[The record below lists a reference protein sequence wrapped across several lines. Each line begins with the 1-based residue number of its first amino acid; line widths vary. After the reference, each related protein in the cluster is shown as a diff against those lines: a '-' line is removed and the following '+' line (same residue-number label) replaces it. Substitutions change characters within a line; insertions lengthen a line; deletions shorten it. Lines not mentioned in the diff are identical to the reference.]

1 MLYLAQTDTTAGFL
15 SKDEREINK
24 AKGRALQ
31 TPCILTMSSLKELAS
46 LVRVPK
52 AHKNLVRKAKKTSF
66 IYKKTNTNKNFL
78 NLNDDLADL
87 WGENLGRKENLKGEF
102 KANSRQN
109 ALGAFEVETNSN
121 QKANSNENSLGV
133 CEFRVNS
140 KQKENLKGK
149 FKVNSRRNAFNS
161 CDFKA
166 SSKQN
171 TLNSCDFT
179 ATSKQNALHSCEF
192 KANLEKNA
200 LKLCEFNEPLSA
212 NLKNKPLQM
221 SATNGFLA
229 CRVVKD
235 CAHAEFLR
243 EFGAFFSSSANLHGQ
258 AFSEQIARQITLQ
271 NGGQIIDESLFS
283 GAPSAL
289 IKLYRHKKVKIR

>member
-66 IYKKTNTNKNFL
+66 IYKKTRANENSL
-78 NLNDDLADL
+78 DLSDELADL
-87 WGENLGRKENLKGEF
+87 GDENLGRKGNFKGKF

-109 ALGAFEVETNSN
+109 DLNACNF
-121 QKANSNENSLGV
+121 KANSN
-133 CEFRVNS
+133 
-140 KQKENLKGK
+140 
-149 FKVNSRRNAFNS
+149 
-161 CDFKA
+161 
-166 SSKQN
+166 QN
-171 TLNSCDFT
+171 TLNSCDFK
-179 ATSKQNALHSCEF
+179 ANSNQNALNACEF

-200 LKLCEFNEPLSA
+200 LKLCDF
-212 NLKNKPLQM
+212 NKPLSVNLKDKPLQI

>member
-1 MLYLAQTDTTAGFL
+1 MPYKQSANSLKERKNLLYLAQTDTTAGFL

-31 TPCILTMSSLKELAS
+31 TPCILTMSSLKELVS

-66 IYKKTNTNKNFL
+66 IYKKARANENSL
-78 NLNDDLADL
+78 NLSGELADL
-87 WGENLGRKENLKGEF
+87 GSENLGIKGNFKGKF

-109 ALGAFEVETNSN
+109 AL
-121 QKANSNENSLGV
+121 
-133 CEFRVNS
+133 
-140 KQKENLKGK
+140 
-149 FKVNSRRNAFNS
+149 KVRDFN
-161 CDFKA
+161 K
-166 SSKQN
+166 
-171 TLNSCDFT
+171 
-179 ATSKQNALHSCEF
+179 
-192 KANLEKNA
+192 
-200 LKLCEFNEPLSA
+200 PLSA
-212 NLKNKPLQM
+212 TLKDKPLQM

-258 AFSEQIARQITLQ
+258 AFSKQIARQITLQ
-271 NGGQIIDESLFS
+271 NGGQIIDESLFW

>member
-31 TPCILTMSSLKELAS
+31 TPCILTMSSLKELVS

-52 AHKNLVRKAKKTSF
+52 THKNLVRKAKKTSF
-66 IYKKTNTNKNFL
+66 IYKKTSTNKNFL

-109 ALGAFEVETNSN
+109 AL
-121 QKANSNENSLGV
+121 
-133 CEFRVNS
+133 
-140 KQKENLKGK
+140 
-149 FKVNSRRNAFNS
+149 NS
-161 CDFKA
+161 CDFNK
-166 SSKQN
+166 
-171 TLNSCDFT
+171 
-179 ATSKQNALHSCEF
+179 
-192 KANLEKNA
+192 
-200 LKLCEFNEPLSA
+200 PLSA
-212 NLKNKPLQM
+212 TLKDKPLQM
-221 SATNGFLA
+221 SAKKGFLA

-243 EFGAFFSSSANLHGQ
+243 EFGAFFSSSANLHEQ

>member
-66 IYKKTNTNKNFL
+66 IYKKARANENSL
-78 NLNDDLADL
+78 NLSGELADL
-87 WGENLGRKENLKGEF
+87 GSENLGRKGNF
-102 KANSRQN
+102 
-109 ALGAFEVETNSN
+109 
-121 QKANSNENSLGV
+121 
-133 CEFRVNS
+133 
-140 KQKENLKGK
+140 KGK
-149 FKVNSRRNAFNS
+149 FKAN
-161 CDFKA
+161 
-166 SSKQN
+166 SKQN
-171 TLNSCDFT
+171 TLNSC
-179 ATSKQNALHSCEF
+179 EF
-192 KANLEKNA
+192 KVNLEKNA
-200 LKLCEFNEPLSA
+200 LKLCEFNKPLSA
-212 NLKNKPLQM
+212 TLKDKPLQM
-221 SATNGFLA
+221 SAKNGFLA

>member
-15 SKDEREINK
+15 SKDEKEINK

-66 IYKKTNTNKNFL
+66 IYKKARANENSL
-78 NLNDDLADL
+78 NLSGELADL
-87 WGENLGRKENLKGEF
+87 GGENLGIKGNFKGEF
-102 KANSRQN
+102 KANS
-109 ALGAFEVETNSN
+109 
-121 QKANSNENSLGV
+121 
-133 CEFRVNS
+133 
-140 KQKENLKGK
+140 
-149 FKVNSRRNAFNS
+149 
-161 CDFKA
+161 
-166 SSKQN
+166 KQN
-171 TLNSCDFT
+171 DLNACD
-179 ATSKQNALHSCEF
+179 F

-200 LKLCEFNEPLSA
+200 LKLCEFNKPLSA
-212 NLKNKPLQM
+212 TLKDKPLQM
-221 SATNGFLA
+221 SAKKGFLA

>member
-66 IYKKTNTNKNFL
+66 IYKKARANENSL
-78 NLNDDLADL
+78 NLSGELVDFV
-87 WGENLGRKENLKGEF
+87 GENLGIKGNFKGEF

-109 ALGAFEVETNSN
+109 DLNACDFKVNSKQNALGAFEVATNSN

-133 CEFRVNS
+133 CEFRANS
-140 KQKENLKGK
+140 RQKENLKGE
-149 FKVNSRRNAFNS
+149 FKVSSNQNA
-161 CDFKA
+161 
-166 SSKQN
+166 
-171 TLNSCDFT
+171 LNSCD
-179 ATSKQNALHSCEF
+179 F

-200 LKLCEFNEPLSA
+200 LKLCEFSKPLSA
-212 NLKNKPLQM
+212 TLKDKPLQM

-283 GAPSAL
+283 GAPSTL

>member
-31 TPCILTMSSLKELAS
+31 TPCILTMSSLKELVS

-66 IYKKTNTNKNFL
+66 IYKKARANENSL

-87 WGENLGRKENLKGEF
+87 GGENLGRKGNFKGKF

-109 ALGAFEVETNSN
+109 ALNACDFKANSRQNTLGAFEVETNSN
-121 QKANSNENSLGV
+121 QKANLNENSLGV
-133 CEFRVNS
+133 CEFRANS
-140 KQKENLKGK
+140 RQKENLKGE
-149 FKVNSRRNAFNS
+149 FKANSKQNDLNS

-166 SSKQN
+166 SSNQN
-171 TLNSCDFT
+171 TLNSCD
-179 ATSKQNALHSCEF
+179 F

-200 LKLCEFNEPLSA
+200 LKLCEFNKPLSA
-212 NLKNKPLQM
+212 TLKDKPLQM
-221 SATNGFLA
+221 SAKNGFLA

-243 EFGAFFSSSANLHGQ
+243 KFGAFFSSSANLHGQ

>member
-31 TPCILTMSSLKELAS
+31 TPCILTMSSLKELVS

-52 AHKNLVRKAKKTSF
+52 THKNLVRKAKKTSF
-66 IYKKTNTNKNFL
+66 IYKKARANENSL
-78 NLNDDLADL
+78 DLSGELVDL
-87 WGENLGRKENLKGEF
+87 GSENLGIKGNFKGKF

-109 ALGAFEVETNSN
+109 DL
-121 QKANSNENSLGV
+121 
-133 CEFRVNS
+133 
-140 KQKENLKGK
+140 
-149 FKVNSRRNAFNS
+149 NA
-161 CDFKA
+161 
-166 SSKQN
+166 
-171 TLNSCDFT
+171 
-179 ATSKQNALHSCEF
+179 CEF

-200 LKLCEFNEPLSA
+200 LKVRDFNKPLSV
-212 NLKNKPLQM
+212 NLKDKPLQM

>member
-1 MLYLAQTDTTAGFL
+1 MQGLSKSANFAQTPYKQGANSLKERKNLLYLAQTDTTAGFL

-66 IYKKTNTNKNFL
+66 IYKK
-78 NLNDDLADL
+78 A
-87 WGENLGRKENLKGEF
+87 
-102 KANSRQN
+102 
-109 ALGAFEVETNSN
+109 
-121 QKANSNENSLGV
+121 
-133 CEFRVNS
+133 
-140 KQKENLKGK
+140 
-149 FKVNSRRNAFNS
+149 
-161 CDFKA
+161 
-166 SSKQN
+166 
-171 TLNSCDFT
+171 LNSCG
-179 ATSKQNALHSCEF
+179 
-192 KANLEKNA
+192 
-200 LKLCEFNEPLSA
+200 FNKPLSA
-212 NLKNKPLQM
+212 NLKDKSLQM
-221 SATNGFLA
+221 SATKGFLA

-271 NGGQIIDESLFS
+271 NGGQIIDENLFS
-283 GAPSAL
+283 GTPSAL
-289 IKLYRHKKVKIR
+289 IKLHRHKKAKIR

>member
-15 SKDEREINK
+15 SKDEKEINK

-66 IYKKTNTNKNFL
+66 IYKKARANENSL
-78 NLNDDLADL
+78 NLSGELADL
-87 WGENLGRKENLKGEF
+87 GGENLGIKRNFKGKF
-102 KANSRQN
+102 KANS
-109 ALGAFEVETNSN
+109 
-121 QKANSNENSLGV
+121 
-133 CEFRVNS
+133 
-140 KQKENLKGK
+140 
-149 FKVNSRRNAFNS
+149 
-161 CDFKA
+161 
-166 SSKQN
+166 KQN
-171 TLNSCDFT
+171 DLNACD
-179 ATSKQNALHSCEF
+179 F

-200 LKLCEFNEPLSA
+200 LKLCDFNKPLSA
-212 NLKNKPLQM
+212 TLKDKPLQM
-221 SATNGFLA
+221 SAKNGFLA

>member
-31 TPCILTMSSLKELAS
+31 TPCILTMSSLKELVS

-78 NLNDDLADL
+78 NLNDELVNF
-87 WGENLGRKENLKGEF
+87 GSENLGIKRNFKGKF
-102 KANSRQN
+102 KANSKQN
-109 ALGAFEVETNSN
+109 AL
-121 QKANSNENSLGV
+121 
-133 CEFRVNS
+133 
-140 KQKENLKGK
+140 
-149 FKVNSRRNAFNS
+149 NS

-166 SSKQN
+166 
-171 TLNSCDFT
+171 
-179 ATSKQNALHSCEF
+179 TSKQNDLHSCEF
-192 KANLEKNA
+192 KANLEKNT
-200 LKLCEFNEPLSA
+200 LKLCDFNKPLSA
-212 NLKNKPLQM
+212 TLKDKPLQI

-243 EFGAFFSSSANLHGQ
+243 EFGAFFSSSANLHEQ

>member
-66 IYKKTNTNKNFL
+66 IYKKARANENSL
-78 NLNDDLADL
+78 DLSGELADFV
-87 WGENLGRKENLKGEF
+87 GENLGRKGNFKGEF

-109 ALGAFEVETNSN
+109 DL
-121 QKANSNENSLGV
+121 
-133 CEFRVNS
+133 
-140 KQKENLKGK
+140 
-149 FKVNSRRNAFNS
+149 NA
-161 CDFKA
+161 
-166 SSKQN
+166 
-171 TLNSCDFT
+171 
-179 ATSKQNALHSCEF
+179 CEF

-200 LKLCEFNEPLSA
+200 LKVRDFNKPLSV
-212 NLKNKPLQM
+212 NLKDKPLQM

>member
-31 TPCILTMSSLKELAS
+31 TPCILTMSSLKELVS

-66 IYKKTNTNKNFL
+66 IYKKTRANENSLDLRNE
-78 NLNDDLADL
+78 LADL
-87 WGENLGRKENLKGEF
+87 GDENLGIKGNFKGKFKANSKQKANSNENFLGVCEFKANSRQKENLKGEF
-102 KANSRQN
+102 KANS
-109 ALGAFEVETNSN
+109 
-121 QKANSNENSLGV
+121 
-133 CEFRVNS
+133 
-140 KQKENLKGK
+140 
-149 FKVNSRRNAFNS
+149 
-161 CDFKA
+161 
-166 SSKQN
+166 
-171 TLNSCDFT
+171 
-179 ATSKQNALHSCEF
+179 KQNALHSCEF
-192 KANLEKNA
+192 NK
-200 LKLCEFNEPLSA
+200 PLSA

-221 SATNGFLA
+221 SAKNGFLA

-283 GAPSAL
+283 GTPSAL

>member
-31 TPCILTMSSLKELAS
+31 TPCILTMSSLKELTS

-66 IYKKTNTNKNFL
+66 IYKKARANENSL
-78 NLNDDLADL
+78 DLSGELVDL
-87 WGENLGRKENLKGEF
+87 GSENLGIKGNFKGKFKANLRQNDLNACDF
-102 KANSRQN
+102 KANS
-109 ALGAFEVETNSN
+109 
-121 QKANSNENSLGV
+121 
-133 CEFRVNS
+133 
-140 KQKENLKGK
+140 
-149 FKVNSRRNAFNS
+149 
-161 CDFKA
+161 
-166 SSKQN
+166 KQN
-171 TLNSCDFT
+171 D
-179 ATSKQNALHSCEF
+179 
-192 KANLEKNA
+192 
-200 LKLCEFNEPLSA
+200 LKLCDFNKPLSA
-212 NLKNKPLQM
+212 TLKDKPLQM

-243 EFGAFFSSSANLHGQ
+243 EFGAFFSSSANLHEQ

-271 NGGQIIDESLFS
+271 NGGQIIDESLFW

>member
-66 IYKKTNTNKNFL
+66 IYKKTSTKNSL
-78 NLNDDLADL
+78 NLNDDLADFES
-87 WGENLGRKENLKGEF
+87 ENLGIKGNFKGEF

-109 ALGAFEVETNSN
+109 
-121 QKANSNENSLGV
+121 
-133 CEFRVNS
+133 
-140 KQKENLKGK
+140 
-149 FKVNSRRNAFNS
+149 
-161 CDFKA
+161 D
-166 SSKQN
+166 
-171 TLNSCDFT
+171 
-179 ATSKQNALHSCEF
+179 LHSCDF

-200 LKLCEFNEPLSA
+200 LKLCDFNKPLSV
-212 NLKNKPLQM
+212 NLKDKPLQM

>member
-31 TPCILTMSSLKELAS
+31 TPCILTMSSLKELTS

-66 IYKKTNTNKNFL
+66 IYKKARANENSL
-78 NLNDDLADL
+78 NLSDELADFV
-87 WGENLGRKENLKGEF
+87 GENLGIKGNFKGKF

-109 ALGAFEVETNSN
+109 DLNACEF
-121 QKANSNENSLGV
+121 KAN
-133 CEFRVNS
+133 
-140 KQKENLKGK
+140 
-149 FKVNSRRNAFNS
+149 
-161 CDFKA
+161 
-166 SSKQN
+166 SKQN

-179 ATSKQNALHSCEF
+179 ATSRQNDLNAYEF
-192 KANLEKNA
+192 KANLEKSA
-200 LKLCEFNEPLSA
+200 LKLCDFNKPLSA
-212 NLKNKPLQM
+212 TLKDKPLQM

>member
-66 IYKKTNTNKNFL
+66 IYKKARANENSL
-78 NLNDDLADL
+78 NLRDELADL
-87 WGENLGRKENLKGEF
+87 GSENLGIKGNFKGKF
-102 KANSRQN
+102 KANSKQNDLNACDFKVSSRQN
-109 ALGAFEVETNSN
+109 ALGDFEVETNSN

-133 CEFRVNS
+133 CEFRANS
-140 KQKENLKGK
+140 RQKENLKG
-149 FKVNSRRNAFNS
+149 
-161 CDFKA
+161 DFKA
-166 SSKQN
+166 SSNQN
-171 TLNSCDFT
+171 ALNSCD
-179 ATSKQNALHSCEF
+179 F

-200 LKLCEFNEPLSA
+200 LKLCDFNKPLSA
-212 NLKNKPLQM
+212 TLKDKPLQM

>member
-66 IYKKTNTNKNFL
+66 IYKKARANENSL
-78 NLNDDLADL
+78 DLSDELVDL
-87 WGENLGRKENLKGEF
+87 GGENLGRKGNFKGKF

-109 ALGAFEVETNSN
+109 ALNACDF
-121 QKANSNENSLGV
+121 KANSN
-133 CEFRVNS
+133 
-140 KQKENLKGK
+140 
-149 FKVNSRRNAFNS
+149 
-161 CDFKA
+161 
-166 SSKQN
+166 QN
-171 TLNSCDFT
+171 TLNSCDFK
-179 ATSKQNALHSCEF
+179 ANSNQNALNFCKF

-200 LKLCEFNEPLSA
+200 LKVCDFNKPLSA
-212 NLKNKPLQM
+212 TLKDKPLQM

>member
-15 SKDEREINK
+15 SKDEKEINK
-24 AKGRALQ
+24 VKGRALQ
-31 TPCILTMSSLKELAS
+31 TPCILTMSSLKELVS

-66 IYKKTNTNKNFL
+66 IYKKTSTNKNFL

-87 WGENLGRKENLKGEF
+87 WGENLGRKGNFKGKF

-109 ALGAFEVETNSN
+109 DL
-121 QKANSNENSLGV
+121 
-133 CEFRVNS
+133 
-140 KQKENLKGK
+140 
-149 FKVNSRRNAFNS
+149 NA
-161 CDFKA
+161 
-166 SSKQN
+166 
-171 TLNSCDFT
+171 
-179 ATSKQNALHSCEF
+179 CEF

-200 LKLCEFNEPLSA
+200 LKVRDFNEPLSA
-212 NLKNKPLQM
+212 TLKDKPLQM
-221 SATNGFLA
+221 SAINGFLA

-271 NGGQIIDESLFS
+271 NGGQIIDESLFW

>member
-66 IYKKTNTNKNFL
+66 IYKKARANENSL
-78 NLNDDLADL
+78 NLRGELADFV
-87 WGENLGRKENLKGEF
+87 GENLGRKGNFKGKF

-109 ALGAFEVETNSN
+109 DL
-121 QKANSNENSLGV
+121 
-133 CEFRVNS
+133 
-140 KQKENLKGK
+140 
-149 FKVNSRRNAFNS
+149 NA

-166 SSKQN
+166 SSN
-171 TLNSCDFT
+171 
-179 ATSKQNALHSCEF
+179 QNALHSYEF

-200 LKLCEFNEPLSA
+200 LKVRDFNKPLSA
-212 NLKNKPLQM
+212 TLKDKPLQM

-283 GAPSAL
+283 GTPSAL

>member
-66 IYKKTNTNKNFL
+66 IYKKARANENSL
-78 NLNDDLADL
+78 NLSGELVDLG
-87 WGENLGRKENLKGEF
+87 GENLGRKGNFKGEF
-102 KANSRQN
+102 KANSR
-109 ALGAFEVETNSN
+109 
-121 QKANSNENSLGV
+121 
-133 CEFRVNS
+133 
-140 KQKENLKGK
+140 
-149 FKVNSRRNAFNS
+149 RNA
-161 CDFKA
+161 
-166 SSKQN
+166 
-171 TLNSCDFT
+171 LNSCD
-179 ATSKQNALHSCEF
+179 F

-200 LKLCEFNEPLSA
+200 LKLCDFNKPLSA
-212 NLKNKPLQM
+212 TLKDKPLQI

-243 EFGAFFSSSANLHGQ
+243 EFGAFFSSSANLHEQ
-258 AFSEQIARQITLQ
+258 AFREQIARQITLQ
-271 NGGQIIDESLFS
+271 NGGQIIDESLFW

>member
-66 IYKKTNTNKNFL
+66 IYKKARANENSL
-78 NLNDDLADL
+78 DLSDELVDL
-87 WGENLGRKENLKGEF
+87 GGENLGRKGNFKGKF
-102 KANSRQN
+102 KANSKQN
-109 ALGAFEVETNSN
+109 ALGAFEVETNLN

-133 CEFRVNS
+133 CEFRANS
-140 KQKENLKGK
+140 RQKENLKGE
-149 FKVNSRRNAFNS
+149 FKANSKQNDLHS
-161 CDFKA
+161 CDFRV
-166 SSKQN
+166 
-171 TLNSCDFT
+171 
-179 ATSKQNALHSCEF
+179 
-192 KANLEKNA
+192 NLEKNA
-200 LKLCEFNEPLSA
+200 LKLCDFNKPLSA
-212 NLKNKPLQM
+212 NLKDKPLQM

-271 NGGQIIDESLFS
+271 NGGQIIDESLFL
-283 GAPSAL
+283 GEPSTL

>member
-66 IYKKTNTNKNFL
+66 IYKKARANENSL
-78 NLNDDLADL
+78 NLSGELADFES
-87 WGENLGRKENLKGEF
+87 ENLGRKENLKGEF
-102 KANSRQN
+102 KAISKQN

-140 KQKENLKGK
+140 RQKENLKGE
-149 FKVNSRRNAFNS
+149 FKVSSNQNAFN
-161 CDFKA
+161 
-166 SSKQN
+166 
-171 TLNSCDFT
+171 
-179 ATSKQNALHSCEF
+179 SCEF

-200 LKLCEFNEPLSA
+200 LKLCDFNKPLSA
-212 NLKNKPLQM
+212 TLKDKPLQM
-221 SATNGFLA
+221 SATSGFLA

>member
-31 TPCILTMSSLKELAS
+31 TPCILTMSSLKELVS

-66 IYKKTNTNKNFL
+66 IYKKTSTNKNFL
-78 NLNDDLADL
+78 NLSGELADFES
-87 WGENLGRKENLKGEF
+87 ENLGRKENLKGEF
-102 KANSRQN
+102 KANSN
-109 ALGAFEVETNSN
+109 
-121 QKANSNENSLGV
+121 
-133 CEFRVNS
+133 
-140 KQKENLKGK
+140 
-149 FKVNSRRNAFNS
+149 
-161 CDFKA
+161 
-166 SSKQN
+166 
-171 TLNSCDFT
+171 
-179 ATSKQNALHSCEF
+179 QNALHFCEF

-200 LKLCEFNEPLSA
+200 LKLCEFSKPLSV
-212 NLKNKPLQM
+212 NLKDKPLQM
-221 SATNGFLA
+221 SAKNGFLA

-235 CAHAEFLR
+235 CVHAEFLR

-283 GAPSAL
+283 GTPSAL

>member
-31 TPCILTMSSLKELAS
+31 TPCILTMSSLKELVS

-66 IYKKTNTNKNFL
+66 IYKKARANENSL
-78 NLNDDLADL
+78 NLSDELADL
-87 WGENLGRKENLKGEF
+87 GSENLGIKGNFKGKF
-102 KANSRQN
+102 KANSKQN
-109 ALGAFEVETNSN
+109 DLNA
-121 QKANSNENSLGV
+121 
-133 CEFRVNS
+133 CD
-140 KQKENLKGK
+140 
-149 FKVNSRRNAFNS
+149 FKVNSNQNALNS

-166 SSKQN
+166 TSKQN
-171 TLNSCDFT
+171 TLNSCDF
-179 ATSKQNALHSCEF
+179 

-200 LKLCEFNEPLSA
+200 LKVRDFSKPLSA
-212 NLKNKPLQM
+212 TLKDKPLQM

>member
-66 IYKKTNTNKNFL
+66 IYKKARANENSL
-78 NLNDDLADL
+78 NLSGKLADFV
-87 WGENLGRKENLKGEF
+87 GENLGRKGNFKGEF
-102 KANSRQN
+102 KANSKQN
-109 ALGAFEVETNSN
+109 AL
-121 QKANSNENSLGV
+121 
-133 CEFRVNS
+133 
-140 KQKENLKGK
+140 
-149 FKVNSRRNAFNS
+149 NS

-166 SSKQN
+166 TSKQN
-171 TLNSCDFT
+171 TLNSCE
-179 ATSKQNALHSCEF
+179 L

-200 LKLCEFNEPLSA
+200 LKLCDFNKPLSA
-212 NLKNKPLQM
+212 TLKDKPLQM

>member
-31 TPCILTMSSLKELAS
+31 TPCILTMSSLKELVS

-66 IYKKTNTNKNFL
+66 IYKKARANENSL
-78 NLNDDLADL
+78 NLSDELADL
-87 WGENLGRKENLKGEF
+87 GRENLGRKGNFKGKF

-109 ALGAFEVETNSN
+109 DLNACNF
-121 QKANSNENSLGV
+121 KANSN
-133 CEFRVNS
+133 
-140 KQKENLKGK
+140 
-149 FKVNSRRNAFNS
+149 
-161 CDFKA
+161 
-166 SSKQN
+166 
-171 TLNSCDFT
+171 
-179 ATSKQNALHSCEF
+179 QNALNFCKF

-200 LKLCEFNEPLSA
+200 LKVCDFNKPLSV
-212 NLKNKPLQM
+212 NLKDKPLQM

-243 EFGAFFSSSANLHGQ
+243 ECGAFFSSSANLHGQ

>member
-66 IYKKTNTNKNFL
+66 IYKKTRANENSL
-78 NLNDDLADL
+78 NLSDELADL
-87 WGENLGRKENLKGEF
+87 GSENLGIKGNFKGKF
-102 KANSRQN
+102 KANSKQN
-109 ALGAFEVETNSN
+109 DL
-121 QKANSNENSLGV
+121 
-133 CEFRVNS
+133 
-140 KQKENLKGK
+140 
-149 FKVNSRRNAFNS
+149 NA

-166 SSKQN
+166 
-171 TLNSCDFT
+171 
-179 ATSKQNALHSCEF
+179 TSNQNALHSCDF

-200 LKLCEFNEPLSA
+200 LKLCKFNEPLSA
-212 NLKNKPLQM
+212 TLKDKPLQM
-221 SATNGFLA
+221 SAKNGFLA

-243 EFGAFFSSSANLHGQ
+243 EFGAFFSSSANLHEQ

>member
-66 IYKKTNTNKNFL
+66 IYKKTSTNKNSL
-78 NLNDDLADL
+78 NLSGDLADFES
-87 WGENLGRKENLKGEF
+87 ENLGRKENLKGEF
-102 KANSRQN
+102 KAN
-109 ALGAFEVETNSN
+109 
-121 QKANSNENSLGV
+121 
-133 CEFRVNS
+133 
-140 KQKENLKGK
+140 
-149 FKVNSRRNAFNS
+149 
-161 CDFKA
+161 
-166 SSKQN
+166 
-171 TLNSCDFT
+171 
-179 ATSKQNALHSCEF
+179 
-192 KANLEKNA
+192 LEKDT
-200 LKLCEFNEPLSA
+200 LKLCDFNKPLSA

-221 SATNGFLA
+221 SATKGFLA

-283 GAPSAL
+283 GTPSAL
-289 IKLYRHKKVKIR
+289 IKLHRHKKVKIR

>member
-15 SKDEREINK
+15 SKDEKEINK

-31 TPCILTMSSLKELAS
+31 TPCILTMSSLKELVS
-46 LVRVPK
+46 FVRVPK

-66 IYKKTNTNKNFL
+66 IYKKARANENSL
-78 NLNDDLADL
+78 DLSGELADFV
-87 WGENLGRKENLKGEF
+87 GENLGIKGNFKGKF
-102 KANSRQN
+102 KANSKQN
-109 ALGAFEVETNSN
+109 DL
-121 QKANSNENSLGV
+121 
-133 CEFRVNS
+133 
-140 KQKENLKGK
+140 
-149 FKVNSRRNAFNS
+149 NS

-166 SSKQN
+166 NSKQN
-171 TLNSCDFT
+171 DLNACDFK
-179 ATSKQNALHSCEF
+179 ATSNQNALHSCDF

-200 LKLCEFNEPLSA
+200 LKLCDFSKPLSA
-212 NLKNKPLQM
+212 TLKDKPLQM
-221 SATNGFLA
+221 SAKNGFLA

-283 GAPSAL
+283 GAPSTL

>member
-24 AKGRALQ
+24 AKGRTLQ

-78 NLNDDLADL
+78 NLNDELVNF
-87 WGENLGRKENLKGEF
+87 GSENLGIKGNFKGKF

-109 ALGAFEVETNSN
+109 D
-121 QKANSNENSLGV
+121 
-133 CEFRVNS
+133 
-140 KQKENLKGK
+140 LKL
-149 FKVNSRRNAFNS
+149 

-166 SSKQN
+166 NSKQN

-179 ATSKQNALHSCEF
+179 ATSNQNALNACEF
-192 KANLEKNA
+192 KANLEKNT
-200 LKLCEFNEPLSA
+200 LKVREFNKPLSA
-212 NLKNKPLQM
+212 TLKDKPLQM
-221 SATNGFLA
+221 SAKNGFLA

>member
-31 TPCILTMSSLKELAS
+31 TPCILTMSSLKELVS

-66 IYKKTNTNKNFL
+66 IYKK
-78 NLNDDLADL
+78 A
-87 WGENLGRKENLKGEF
+87 R
-102 KANSRQN
+102 A
-109 ALGAFEVETNSN
+109 
-121 QKANSNENSLGV
+121 NENSLDLSDELVDLG
-133 CEFRVNS
+133 S
-140 KQKENLKGK
+140 ENLGIKGNFKGK
-149 FKVNSRRNAFNS
+149 FKATSRRN
-161 CDFKA
+161 D
-166 SSKQN
+166 
-171 TLNSCDFT
+171 LNSCD
-179 ATSKQNALHSCEF
+179 F

-200 LKLCEFNEPLSA
+200 LKLCEFSKPLSA
-212 NLKNKPLQM
+212 TLKDKPLQM
-221 SATNGFLA
+221 SAKNGFLA

-283 GAPSAL
+283 GAPSTL

>member
-66 IYKKTNTNKNFL
+66 IYKK
-78 NLNDDLADL
+78 A
-87 WGENLGRKENLKGEF
+87 R
-102 KANSRQN
+102 A
-109 ALGAFEVETNSN
+109 
-121 QKANSNENSLGV
+121 NENSLDLSDELVDLGD
-133 CEFRVNS
+133 
-140 KQKENLKGK
+140 ENLGIKGNFKGK
-149 FKVNSRRNAFNS
+149 FKAN
-161 CDFKA
+161 
-166 SSKQN
+166 
-171 TLNSCDFT
+171 
-179 ATSKQNALHSCEF
+179 SKQNALHSCEF

-200 LKLCEFNEPLSA
+200 LKLCDFNKPLSA
-212 NLKNKPLQM
+212 TLKDKPLQM
-221 SATNGFLA
+221 SATNDFLA

>member
-66 IYKKTNTNKNFL
+66 IYKKTRVNENSL
-78 NLNDDLADL
+78 NLRDELADL
-87 WGENLGRKENLKGEF
+87 GDENLGRKGNFKGKF

-109 ALGAFEVETNSN
+109 DLNA
-121 QKANSNENSLGV
+121 
-133 CEFRVNS
+133 CD
-140 KQKENLKGK
+140 
-149 FKVNSRRNAFNS
+149 FKVNSN
-161 CDFKA
+161 
-166 SSKQN
+166 QN

-179 ATSKQNALHSCEF
+179 ATSNQNAFNSCEF

-200 LKLCEFNEPLSA
+200 LKLCDFNKPLSA
-212 NLKNKPLQM
+212 TLKDKPLQM
-221 SATNGFLA
+221 SAKNGFLA

>member
-15 SKDEREINK
+15 SKDEKEINK

-31 TPCILTMSSLKELAS
+31 TPCILTMSSLKELVS

-66 IYKKTNTNKNFL
+66 IYKKARANENSL
-78 NLNDDLADL
+78 DLSDELADL
-87 WGENLGRKENLKGEF
+87 GSENLGIKGNFKGEF

-109 ALGAFEVETNSN
+109 DLNA
-121 QKANSNENSLGV
+121 
-133 CEFRVNS
+133 CD
-140 KQKENLKGK
+140 
-149 FKVNSRRNAFNS
+149 FKVNSN
-161 CDFKA
+161 
-166 SSKQN
+166 QN

-179 ATSKQNALHSCEF
+179 ATSNQNAFNSCEF

-200 LKLCEFNEPLSA
+200 LKLCDFNKPLSA
-212 NLKNKPLQM
+212 TLKDKPLQM
-221 SATNGFLA
+221 SAKNGFLA

>member
-66 IYKKTNTNKNFL
+66 IYKKARANENSL
-78 NLNDDLADL
+78 DLSDELADL
-87 WGENLGRKENLKGEF
+87 GSENLGIKGNFKGKF

-109 ALGAFEVETNSN
+109 DL
-121 QKANSNENSLGV
+121 
-133 CEFRVNS
+133 
-140 KQKENLKGK
+140 
-149 FKVNSRRNAFNS
+149 NS
-161 CDFKA
+161 CDFKV
-166 SSKQN
+166 SSNQN
-171 TLNSCDFT
+171 ALNSCD
-179 ATSKQNALHSCEF
+179 F

-200 LKLCEFNEPLSA
+200 LKLCEFSKPLSA
-212 NLKNKPLQM
+212 TLKDKPLQM

-243 EFGAFFSSSANLHGQ
+243 EFGAFFSSSANLHEQ